1 LIIMYLRNIFNP
13 KILLYCLFSIIFL
26 LGSCKALQP
35 YKRPDVV
42 SEEKLFR
49 DLAVTDSANI
59 ADVPWRS
66 LFTDTLLQNL
76 IEEAIKNSPDLKIAV
91 ARMKK
96 AEANFQQSKAA
107 FFPSLNAS
115 AGASY
120 QKNDAMIA
128 GVPAIYQLTGTSSWE
143 ADIWGR
149 LRSAKRANLAL
160 LLESEAYKR
169 TVQTRLIASVANS
182 YYTLL
187 AFDAK
192 LQVTKKTIENRNSD
206 VETIKLMKD
215 NDLVTGA
222 DLVQSQANLYSA
234 MVTIPEIELS
244 IYETEN
250 ALSILLGRDP
260 GSIAR
265 HSLYEQDIRA
275 DLKTGVPAQLLAN
288 RPDVQEAEFQFRY
301 GFEMT
306 NAARKYFYPA
316 LTVSAT
322 GGITSTSLSQLF
334 NPSSVFWNIVG
345 GLTQPIFNQGQNRQR
360 LRVAQA
366 NQEEYLISF
375 KQTLLTAGQE
385 VANALHEYQTATEKI
400 SLRTSQID
408 YLEKSVN
415 YTMELLKY
423 TSSTNY
429 TDVLTSEVN
438 LLSAQLNS
446 IDDKLE
452 QLQAIVFLYQSL
464 GGGWKQ

>member
-1 LIIMYLRNIFNP
+1 MIGI
-13 KILLYCLFSIIFL
+13 
-26 LGSCKALQP
+26 
-35 YKRPDVV
+35 KR
-42 SEEKLFR
+42 R
-49 DLAVTDSANI
+49 YANCYI
-59 ADVPWRS
+59 AFPRCNTNSS
-66 LFTDTLLQNL
+66 L
-76 IEEAIKNSPDLKIAV
+76 
-91 ARMKK
+91 
-96 AEANFQQSKAA
+96 
-107 FFPSLNAS
+107 
-115 AGASY
+115 
-120 QKNDAMIA
+120 
-128 GVPAIYQLTGTSSWE
+128 
-143 ADIWGR
+143 
-149 LRSAKRANLAL
+149 
-160 LLESEAYKR
+160 
-169 TVQTRLIASVANS
+169 
-182 YYTLL
+182 
-187 AFDAK
+187 
-192 LQVTKKTIENRNSD
+192 VTKKTIENRNSD
-206 VETIKLMKD
+206 VETLKLMKD

-234 MVTIPEIELS
+234 KVMIPEIELN

-250 ALSILLGRDP
+250 ALSILLGRNP
-260 GSIAR
+260 GPIIR
-265 HSLYEQDIRA
+265 DSLSAQDIRA
-275 DLKTGVPAQLLAN
+275 DLKTGVPAQLLGN

-306 NAARKYFYPA
+306 NVARKYFYPA

-322 GGITSTSLSQLF
+322 GGITSTSLSQMF
-334 NPSSVFWNIVG
+334 SPSSVFWNIVG

-366 NQEEYLISF
+366 NQEEYLVSF

-385 VANALHEYQTATEKI
+385 VANALHEYQSATEKI

-452 QLQAIVFLYQSL
+452 QLQAVVFLYQSL

>member
-1 LIIMYLRNIFNP
+1 MRLQDIVKSKTSFV
-13 KILLYCLFSIIFL
+13 CLFILIIFL
-26 LGSCKALQP
+26 SSCKILQP
-35 YKRPDVV
+35 YKRPDIV

-49 DLAVTDSANI
+49 DMAVSDSTNI

-66 LFTDTLLQNL
+66 LFTDKLLQNL
-76 IEEAIKNSPDLKIAV
+76 IEEAIKNNPDLQIAV

-96 AEANFQQSKAA
+96 AEANFKQSKAA
-107 FFPSLNAS
+107 FFPTLNAS
-115 AGASY
+115 AGASF

-128 GVPAIYQLTGTSSWE
+128 GVPALYQLTGTSSWE

-149 LRSAKRANLAL
+149 LRSARRANLSL
-160 LLESEAYKR
+160 LLQSEAYKR
-169 TVQTRLIASVANS
+169 AVQTRLISSVANT
-182 YYTLL
+182 YYSLL

-234 MVTIPEIELS
+234 KVTIPEIELS

-250 ALSILLGRDP
+250 ALSILLGRNP
-260 GSIAR
+260 GPIAR
-265 HSLYEQDIRA
+265 DSLSAQDIRA
-275 DLKTGVPAQLLAN
+275 ELKTGVPAQLLGN

-306 NAARKYFYPA
+306 NVARKYFYPA

-322 GGITSTSLSQLF
+322 GGITSISLSQMF
-334 NPSSVFWNIVG
+334 SPSSVFWNIVG

-360 LRVAQA
+360 LRAAQA
-366 NQEEYLISF
+366 SQEEYLISF
-375 KQTLLTAGQE
+375 KQSLLTAGQE
-385 VANALHEYQTATEKI
+385 VANALHEYQAATEKI

-408 YLEKSVN
+408 YLEKSVD

-452 QLQAIVFLYQSL
+452 QLKAIVFLYQSL
-464 GGGWKQ
+464 GGGWKE